1 MHDGRFA
8 TLEEVVEHYNSG
20 VQDHPNLNNA
30 LKDANGMP
38 QRLNLTDQ
46 QITDVVNFLKTLTDT
61 DITTD
66 PKFSDPF

>member
-8 TLEEVVEHYNSG
+8 TLQEVVEHYNSG
-20 VQDHPNLNNA
+20 VQDHPNLSNS
-30 LKDANGMP
+30 LKDPNGMP

-61 DITTD
+61 DITAD